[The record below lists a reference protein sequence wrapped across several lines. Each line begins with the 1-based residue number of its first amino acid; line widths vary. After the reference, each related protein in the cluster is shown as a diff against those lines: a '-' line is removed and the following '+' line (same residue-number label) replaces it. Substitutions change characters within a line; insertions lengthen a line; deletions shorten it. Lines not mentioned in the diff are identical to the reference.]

1 MADSESNHDLST
13 ESLRWYVRLS
23 DKDPKKLGVIG
34 LASVTAG
41 VAGVTLGGQLI
52 LGILG
57 VLMVLGATAEYWMGT
72 SFSVGPHGA
81 CRRVGVSLTSIP
93 WSDVK
98 RVIVSDEDI
107 KLSPLTSESRLEPFR
122 GVILRTT
129 PQNRDRVLGLIR
141 HFVDHDV

>member
-1 MADSESNHDLST
+1 MLFRSLST

-34 LASVTAG
+34 LASLTAG

-141 HFVDHDV
+141 HFVGHDV